1 MRRRLVLPLAAA
13 LALGLNG
20 RLLMAAPALT
30 FAPPDSLHH
39 GDHPPMVPDFPQLFS
54 DPDAWASGWS
64 ELSAFSINN
73 YSADLAPEDLLH
85 TVFGFLSA
93 HNISLEVALQGLPV
107 EGCGLGVEG
116 MVQTVRHPIATAE
129 RLKKLNAQVAT
140 FGLDEPLFF
149 GHFWDGHNACRLP
162 VEEVAERLARTIAAV
177 RAIYPSARINDYEVP
192 TGKAYPQ
199 WGTVLPQ
206 WLEAYQRHTGTPLDA
221 MTLDANWRDPHW
233 QDAVR
238 ESVRILHA
246 HGVKAGLFLDAT
258 GGPDVTDES
267 WMAEAHRN
275 GETIIRDKFGLD
287 FVIIASWMGHPKRLL
302 PASDPLSLTS
312 LIPWFAGKF

>member
-1 MRRRLVLPLAAA
+1 MRPVLPLAAA
-13 LALGLNG
+13 LALGLSG
-20 RLLMAAPALT
+20 HSPMAAPALT

-39 GDHPPMVPDFPQLFS
+39 GDRPPLVPDFAQLFS

-64 ELSAFSINN
+64 KLSAFSINT
-73 YSADLAPEDLLH
+73 YFATLAPEALLH
-85 TVFGFLSA
+85 DVFGFLTTRHIA
-93 HNISLEVALQGLPV
+93 LEVALQALPV
-107 EGCGLGVEG
+107 EDCGVGVEG
-116 MVQTVRHPIATAE
+116 LVQTIRGPVGTVE
-129 RLKKLNAQVAT
+129 RMKKLNAPVAT
-140 FGLDEPLFF
+140 FGLDEPLTF

-177 RAIYPSARINDYEVP
+177 RAIYPNARINDYEVP
-192 TGKAYPQ
+192 TGKWYPQ
-199 WGTVLPQ
+199 WQTVLPQ

-238 ESVRILHA
+238 QSVRILHA
-246 HGVKAGLFLDAT
+246 HGVKAGIFLDAT
-258 GGPDVTDES
+258 GGPDVTDGS

-287 FVIIASWMGHPKRLL
+287 FVIVASWMGHPKRLL
-302 PASDPLSLTS
+302 PASDRLSLTS
-312 LIPWFAGKF
+312 LIPWFASKF